1 MDACGDVL
9 GVSAPCR
16 FMIVGAAGL
25 PAAGEAVLASAG
37 GDARSDL
44 DSALAAPALLLTVAA
59 LRCERSARGGTGGVS
74 IRISSAATFG
84 PGAAGL
90 VAENSALVAVHRRRR
105 WRQCPTW
112 VRSHVA
118 SPLQS
123 RVRALREMHTGAQAC
138 DSAAAVDQTQIA
150 VRKDHLAAEPKSRAR
165 EHAGG
170 HPQSRRADVGRL
182 PRRQMPRARASRC
195 NRRQSDGPSSS
206 GNSPDPQESK
216 R

>member
-90 VAENSALVAVHRRRR
+90 VAEKLCACRGA
-105 WRQCPTW
+105 PATKM
-112 VRSHVA
+112 A
-118 SPLQS
+118 SMSNL
-123 RVRALREMHTGAQAC
+123 GAKPC
-138 DSAAAVDQTQIA
+138 GISTT
-150 VRKDHLAAEPKSRAR
+150 ES
-165 EHAGG
+165 G
-170 HPQSRRADVGRL
+170 
-182 PRRQMPRARASRC
+182 ARASR
-195 NRRQSDGPSSS
+195 NAHRRASL
-206 GNSPDPQESK
+206 